1 MYEYK
6 IRNETGGDLTV
17 YNVQFYGKLF
27 EVLGGVLFGLL
38 IVLIG
43 LRLIYRARQRRK
55 VNDLPPSYEDLK
67 LAEGFPYRLHY
78 LPAYNEI

>member
-1 MYEYK
+1 MGSR
-6 IRNETGGDLTV
+6 RNTAVAKLEPLC
-17 YNVQFYGKLF
+17 NPQLYGKLF
-27 EVLGGVLFGLL
+27 EVLGGVLLGLL

-67 LAEGFPYRLHY
+67 LTEGFPYRPHC